1 MMEISQEEL
10 NLKAIMRKVSLE
22 FYLKQGQ
29 RKETA
34 IENAEQTLKSWYKI
48 IYNLA
53 LLEVLEKMP
62 EEKQL
67 GDGMY
72 IDTDKKAFYDDGISE
87 GFNQCLKE
95 VIKIVEGLKK

>member
-1 MMEISQEEL
+1 MTLNDLKKKFEEDCYLQLGNLHAKIDLSQIIEITWNS
-10 NLKAIMRKVSLE
+10 
-22 FYLKQGQ
+22 
-29 RKETA
+29 
-34 IENAEQTLKSWYKI
+34 
-48 IYNLA
+48 A
-53 LLEVLEKMP
+53 LSEVLEKMP

-95 VIKIVEGLKK
+95 VIKIVEGMRK